1 MRPTI
6 SATREALGRLFRYL
20 ISALAMVMIEGI
32 VGQLFI
38 AILIARLV
46 GVYPQPGAHR

>member
-1 MRPTI
+1 VPI
-6 SATREALGRLFRYL
+6 FGPIKVIAALEA
-20 ISALAMVMIEGI
+20 I

-46 GVYPQPGAHR
+46 GVHISQALTAIPAGVF